1 MLNPQDGSEEEDH
14 LPKWTRLVSVT
25 MSYKTAAKSDQVER
39 PHITTQLRLSTIST
53 CTNEDLNTL
62 FSGMQQKFGTP
73 SGQQV
78 STEDLET
85 YYNNSKQE
93 LKLLEEQLQSKLGSL
108 NSKVD
113 SLHEGLL
120 IQQNSITA
128 IQSEMGKQNAIM

>member
-1 MLNPQDGSEEEDH
+1 
-14 LPKWTRLVSVT
+14 
-25 MSYKTAAKSDQVER
+25 
-39 PHITTQLRLSTIST
+39 
-53 CTNEDLNTL
+53 
-62 FSGMQQKFGTP
+62 MQQKFGTP
-73 SGQQV
+73 SGEQV